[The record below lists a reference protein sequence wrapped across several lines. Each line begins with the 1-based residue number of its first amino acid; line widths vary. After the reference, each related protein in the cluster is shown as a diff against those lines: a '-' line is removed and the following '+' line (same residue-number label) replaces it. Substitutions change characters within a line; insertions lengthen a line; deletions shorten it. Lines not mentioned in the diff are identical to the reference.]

1 MSRMTNSIKPT
12 RNRRMAI
19 TVAILAGL
27 GGFLFGYDTGVIS
40 GAILFINEEFGLSSV
55 EQEIVISILLL
66 FAGVGALIAGR
77 ITDRFG
83 RRKVILWDAL
93 LFVLGAIILAC
104 APGLPALILG
114 RIIVG
119 LAIGVASMTVPLFV
133 AELSPSTMRGLCVS
147 MNQLLITVG
156 IVVAYGVD
164 FAFSTT
170 PEGWRW
176 MLGLAALPAC
186 GLFIG
191 MLFLPETPRWLIEVG
206 RVSEGGAVL
215 ERMGYTEEERND
227 ITEQVQRHV
236 SEQREGFRGLLRP
249 EVRLPLIIGMGLA
262 LFQQITGINT
272 IIYYAPTIFQMSG
285 VGSASAS
292 ILATVGVGVVNVL
305 TTIVALFLLDRVG
318 RKPLLIIGISGMIFG
333 LLFVGLAWLLPH
345 ATLSVE
351 RLISLSLMIYIA
363 GFAIGLGPIAWLII
377 AEIYP
382 LKVRGVA
389 MGLSTLVNWI
399 SNFVVALTFL
409 SLINLIGQTAT
420 FWSFALLSVC
430 SLIFV
435 IKVVP
440 ETKGK
445 SLEQLEAGWKS

>member
-1 MSRMTNSIKPT
+1 MASIVKPK

-19 TVAILAGL
+19 TVAILAGI

-55 EQEIVISILLL
+55 QQEVVISILLL
-66 FAGVGALIAGR
+66 FAGIGALIAGR

-93 LFVLGAIILAC
+93 LFVLGAVILAC
-104 APGLPALILG
+104 APGLPALIAG
-114 RIIVG
+114 RIVVG

-147 MNQLLITVG
+147 MNQLLITIG
-156 IVVAYGVD
+156 IVAAYGVD

-170 PEGWRW
+170 PDGWRW

-186 GLFIG
+186 CLFIG
-191 MLFLPETPRWLIEVG
+191 MLFLPETPRWLIEAG
-206 RVSEGGAVL
+206 RIAEGRAVL
-215 ERMGYTEEERND
+215 QKMGYTVEERDD
-227 ITEQVQRHV
+227 IIGQVQRHI
-236 SEQREGFRGLLRP
+236 SEQREGFRGLWRP
-249 EVRLPLIIGMGLA
+249 ELRLPLIIGMGLA

-305 TTIVALFLLDRVG
+305 TTVVALLLLDRVG

-345 ATLSVE
+345 AALSVE
-351 RLISLSLMIYIA
+351 RLISLSLMVYIA

-389 MGLSTLVNWI
+389 MGLSTLVNWM

-420 FWSFALLSVC
+420 FWSFALLSIC
-430 SLIFV
+430 SLLFV

-445 SLEQLEAGWKS
+445 SLEQLEAGWKR